1 MEKKDV
7 AATRFGMVKKR
18 HFESLKKAEREGL
31 VDKEMIPLCDYIAE
45 TKNYFTSSGC
55 SGRILLLGMTDRT
68 KKNSFFHRK
77 WHGKT
82 KFKDVLEALHEETK
96 GEIWLKAE
104 AFIVHIGT
112 NSLVNARKILAL
124 KNKTGM
130 KRGGIIVAKDGK
142 FIVELIGTDEFS
154 LPVKKRGEIIVSVEY
169 LKEIVRE
176 ANKKIERNY
185 SRVKKFERAAK
196 KELK

>member
-1 MEKKDV
+1 MKEKDV
-7 AATRFGMVKKR
+7 AATRFEMVKKR
-18 HFESLKKAEREGL
+18 HFETLKKAEEKGL
-31 VDKEMIPLCDYIAE
+31 VDKEMIPLCDCIAE

-68 KKNSFFHRK
+68 KKNSYFHRK

-82 KFKDVLEALHEETK
+82 KFKDVLEALREETK

-104 AFIVHIGT
+104 SFIIHIGT
-112 NSLVNARKILAL
+112 NNLTNARKILAL

-154 LPVKKRGEIIVSVEY
+154 LPLKKRKEIIVSGEY

-176 ANKKIERNY
+176 ANRKIERNY
-185 SRVKKFERAAK
+185 RRVKEFERVAR
-196 KELK
+196 KELE